1 MRNGW
6 LTLSLSLLLLFT
18 TVAPAAGPRP
28 FTGSPGAGTPQFAFW
43 YEDWHDNTWDKL
55 QPANVIIGIPP
66 KAVADIH
73 AHGGR
78 ALVYVTFYQ
87 AVLGREFV
95 HDRPDLEIVGFHTG
109 DGFLASAFGGKDNY
123 VLCSNGRE
131 LRQRILA
138 YLDRTIGT
146 EGYDGVFVDNS
157 YLPPA
162 ANLVCDAKHEHVAP
176 GSKGGP
182 AYIDLLSQVYAAV
195 KKRNPAAIIVTNPGN
210 PNWADQLRSGNQ
222 TLWEVSDFVL
232 WESYGYTSL
241 LGSGHDRWQATIA
254 QSKDVS
260 PSPHAQK
267 LVALAYPRDPKEA
280 LYSFVMARIYGFAFA
295 ANLGESDYQSSRD
308 GGHFGVF
315 LHDLPVALGAPE
327 PAANQPRS
335 SGVLTR
341 RFSQGEVAAN
351 TGSESWSFKVSRNSV
366 LYSPAGRSEVKAGQ
380 QVAVAP
386 GTAVALLF
394 R

>member
-1 MRNGW
+1 MRNGC
-6 LTLSLSLLLLFT
+6 LRIALSFLLLFT
-18 TVAPAAGPRP
+18 AAAPATAPQP
-28 FTGSPGAGTPQFAFW
+28 FTPGGSGKPQFAFW

-55 QPANVIIGIPP
+55 QPANIILGVPP

-78 ALVYVTFYQ
+78 ALAYVTFYQ
-87 AVLGREFV
+87 SVLGREFLK
-95 HDRPDLEIVGFHTG
+95 DRTDLEGVGFHSDG
-109 DGFLASAFGGKDNY
+109 GFLPSTGKDNY
-123 VLCSNGRE
+123 VLCSNSHE
-131 LRQRILA
+131 LRGRILA
-138 YLDRTIGT
+138 FIDRTIGA
-146 EGYDGVFVDNS
+146 EGYDGLFVDNS

-162 ANLVCDAKHEHVAP
+162 AGLVCDAKHEHVAA

-182 AYIDLLSQVYAAV
+182 AYIDLLSAVYAAV

-210 PNWADQLRSGNQ
+210 PNWADQLRAGNK
-222 TLWEVSDFVL
+222 TLWDVSDFVL

-241 LGSGHDRWQATIA
+241 LEKSHDRWPATIA

-260 PSPHAQK
+260 SSPHAEK
-267 LVALAYPRDPKEA
+267 VLALAYPRDAKEA
-280 LYSFVMARIYGFAFA
+280 LYSFAIARTFGFAFA
-295 ANLGESDYQSSRD
+295 ANLGESDYQSSHD
-308 GGHFGVF
+308 GGHFGIF

-335 SGVLTR
+335 PGVLTR

-380 QVAVAP
+380 QVTVSP